1 MRVRSLEMP
10 KRAEWDVATLSN
22 TYGKFIVESF
32 ERGYATTIGSSLRR
46 ILLSSIEGAAV
57 TSVRIDGVSHEFS
70 TIPGVVEDVTELILN
85 LKQLR
90 LRLRSNEAKILRL
103 QAEGERE
110 VKAKDIITDGNVEI
124 LTPDL
129 HIATLNKDGH
139 LDMEIEV
146 DRGWGYVTADKN
158 KREDQPIGV
167 IPVDSLFSPVTKVSF
182 DVENTR
188 VGQVIDYERLILEIW
203 TDGSV
208 TPQEALTRAA
218 KTLREP
224 LAIFINYEE
233 KAEGKEEE
241 KEQGQEDKGTID
253 LQDALNRNVDELE
266 LSVRAYNC
274 LKNVNIKT
282 IRDLVQKTDAEL
294 LKTRNFGRK
303 SLNEIK
309 EILEHMGLSLG
320 MNLEDLEGDDL
331 LANDTKP
338 ESVSRS

>member
-10 KRAEWDVATLSN
+10 KRAEWDAATLSN

-57 TSVRIDGVSHEFS
+57 TSVRIDGISHEFS

-103 QAEGERE
+103 QAEGECE
-110 VKAKDIITDGNVEI
+110 VKAKDVITDSNVEI

-146 DRGWGYVTADKN
+146 DRGWGYVTAEKN

-167 IPVDSLFSPVTKVSF
+167 IPVDSLFSPVTKVRF

-203 TDGSV
+203 TDGSI

-233 KAEGKEEE
+233 KVEGKEEE
-241 KEQGQEDKGTID
+241 KEQGQKDKGTID

-320 MNLEDLEGDDL
+320 MSLEDLESDNL
-331 LANDTKP
+331 LANDAEP
-338 ESVSRS
+338 ESASRS